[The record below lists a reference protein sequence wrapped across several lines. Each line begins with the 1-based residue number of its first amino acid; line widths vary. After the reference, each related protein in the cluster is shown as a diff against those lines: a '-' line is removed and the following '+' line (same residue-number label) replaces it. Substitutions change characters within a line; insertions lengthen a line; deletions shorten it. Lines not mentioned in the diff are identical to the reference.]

1 MINLEKTEIYEVVQM
16 ESFFWCLKFIQKISL
31 LSFIAFISFY
41 FINII
46 SAKDTDQLFGGVII
60 TLSLFALT
68 KNLNSFFD
76 ESLKKPKRKISLE
89 KALADKKEN
98 LAQFLNL
105 KSAKYLDDAIK
116 NSKKNGLRYP
126 NYETILES
134 FLDTKNQKIIFIFS
148 RLLIDLNELK
158 KALKLT
164 NCLTQT
170 TKEEFEAVFEEA
182 GRIALKRGGEEIKE
196 GDVIAALA
204 KIESHLKQIIIES
217 DIEEKDFEELNEWQ
231 ERIYYR
237 IQKNKQFWS
246 YENLLKFGSLGK
258 DWTAGFTPTL
268 DSYSVDWTD
277 IIKKRGFEDIV
288 GHKEKV
294 SQLERILSTKENGNA
309 LVIGEPGVGRK
320 NIIHGLIKKT
330 LVGQSSH
337 NINHNRFLELD
348 IVSLSSTTTSFEQME
363 RLLEQCFREVTN
375 AGNVIL
381 IINDIHDFLG
391 GKQKAGVIDIS
402 GIIGPYLNSPSFK
415 TICLTSFKGLHQYIE
430 DKPSLLAQFQKIEV
444 EEMKPEET
452 LRILENRVFKLEKE
466 HQKFIPF
473 GSLKETILL
482 CEKYISN
489 FPFPQKAINLLD
501 EAVIYSGRESGLNI
515 VLPEHV
521 DKMLSE
527 KTKIPVGKIRSKE
540 KEVLLNL
547 EDILHKRVI
556 GQYEAIKEVSSALR
570 RARTGI
576 QTRKGPM
583 GSFLFLGP
591 TGVGKTETA
600 KALAEAYFGSEEKMI
615 RIDMSEFQRIDDLPR
630 LLGSETQPGILTSQ
644 VSENP
649 FSLVLL
655 DEIEKAHPDILNI
668 FLQVL
673 DEGYVSDN
681 LGRKISF
688 TNTIIIATS
697 NAGYQTILKAIAE
710 NKEMPEIKRS
720 LLSVIFEK
728 GTFRPEFVNRFDGT
742 IIFKSLTKEDLMMI
756 AQIQLNKL
764 NDNLRAKKIQ
774 LIITEELK
782 SKIVELSY
790 DPVFGA
796 REMKRVTQDKIENTI
811 ARALLND
818 EIPQGSK
825 IQIDANS
832 FAITIS

>member
-1 MINLEKTEIYEVVQM
+1 MINLEKTDIYEVAQM
-16 ESFFWCLKFIQKISL
+16 ESFFWCLKLIQKISL
-31 LSFIAFISFY
+31 ISFVAFLFFY
-41 FINII
+41 LLNSIN
-46 SAKDTDQLFGGVII
+46 AKDTDQLFGATII

-68 KNLNSFFD
+68 KNLYSFFN
-76 ESLKKPKRKISLE
+76 EYLKNPKRKITLE
-89 KALADKKEN
+89 KALEDKKEN

-105 KSAKYLDDAIK
+105 KSAKYLDDAFK

-126 NYETILES
+126 NYETLLES
-134 FLDTKNQKIIFIFS
+134 FLDIKNQRIIFIFS

-158 KALKLT
+158 KALKMT

-182 GRIALKRGGEEIKE
+182 GKIALKRGSGEIKE
-196 GDVIAALA
+196 GDVISALA
-204 KIESHLKQIIIES
+204 KIESHLKQIITDS

-231 ERIYYR
+231 ERIYTR

-246 YENLLKFGSLGK
+246 YENLLKLGSLGK

-268 DSYSVDWTD
+268 DSYSIDWTD
-277 IIKKRGFEDIV
+277 IVKRRGFEDII
-288 GHKEKV
+288 GDKEKI

-309 LVIGEPGVGRK
+309 LMIGEPGVGRK
-320 NIIHGLIKKT
+320 NIVHGLIKKT
-330 LVGQSSH
+330 LIGQSAN

-363 RLLEQCFREVTN
+363 RLLEQCFREVTS

-391 GKQKAGVIDIS
+391 AKQKAGVVDIS
-402 GIIGPYLNSPSFK
+402 GIMGPYLNSPSFK

-430 DKPSLLAQFQKIEV
+430 DKPSLLAQFQKIEI

-452 LRILENRVFKLEKE
+452 LKILENRVFRLETE

-473 GSLKETILL
+473 ASLKETILL

-501 EAVIYSGRESGLNI
+501 EAVIYSDKESELNI

-521 DKMLSE
+521 DKILSE

-556 GQYEAIKEVSSALR
+556 GQHEAICEISSALR

-576 QTRKGPM
+576 QTRKGTM

-615 RIDMSEFQRIDDLPR
+615 RIDMSEFQRIDDIPR

-655 DEIEKAHPDILNI
+655 DEIEKAHPDILNV

-673 DEGYVSDN
+673 DEGYVNDN

-688 TNTIIIATS
+688 TNTIVIATS

-710 NKEMPEIKRS
+710 NKEMPEIKRT

-728 GTFRPEFVNRFDGT
+728 GTFRPEFINRFDGT
-742 IIFKSLTKEDLMMI
+742 IVFKSLTKEDLMMI
-756 AQIQLNKL
+756 AQIQLSKL

-782 SKIVELSY
+782 NKIVELSY

-796 REMKRVTQDKIENTI
+796 REMKRVTQDKIENVI

-818 EIPQGSK
+818 SIPQGSK
-825 IQIDANS
+825 VQIDSNN
-832 FAITIS
+832 FAITIL

>member
-1 MINLEKTEIYEVVQM
+1 MINLEKTEIYEVAQI
-16 ESFFWCLKFIQKISL
+16 ESFFWCLKLIQKISL
-31 LSFIAFISFY
+31 ISFIAFLFFY
-41 FINII
+41 LLNSIN
-46 SAKDTDQLFGGVII
+46 AKDTDQLFGAVII
-60 TLSLFALT
+60 TLSLYALT
-68 KNLNSFFD
+68 KNLNSFFN
-76 ESLKKPKRKISLE
+76 EYLRNPKRKISLE
-89 KALADKKEN
+89 KSLEDKKEN

-105 KSAKYLDDAIK
+105 KSAKYLDDAFK

-134 FLDTKNQKIIFIFS
+134 FLDVKNQRIIFIFS

-158 KALKLT
+158 KALKMT
-164 NCLTQT
+164 SCLTQT

-182 GRIALKRGGEEIKE
+182 GKIALKRGSEEIRE
-196 GDVIAALA
+196 GDIISALA
-204 KIESHLKQIIIES
+204 KIESHLKQIIIDS

-231 ERIYYR
+231 ERIHTR

-268 DSYSVDWTD
+268 DNYSIDWTD
-277 IIKKRGFEDIV
+277 IVKRRGFEDII
-288 GHKEKV
+288 GHKDKI
-294 SQLERILSTKENGNA
+294 SQLERILSTKDNGNA
-309 LVIGEPGVGRK
+309 LMIGEPGVGRK

-330 LVGQSSH
+330 LVGQSFP

-363 RLLEQCFREVTN
+363 RLLEQCFREVTS

-391 GKQKAGVIDIS
+391 AKQKAGVVDIS
-402 GIIGPYLNSPSFK
+402 GIMGPYLNSPSFK

-430 DKPSLLAQFQKIEV
+430 DKPSLLAQFQKIEI
-444 EEMKPEET
+444 EEMNPEET
-452 LRILENRVFKLEKE
+452 LKILENRVFRLESE
-466 HQKFIPF
+466 HQKFVPF
-473 GSLKETILL
+473 SSLKETVLL

-540 KEVLLNL
+540 KEVLLGL
-547 EDILHKRVI
+547 EDTLHKRVI
-556 GQYEAIKEVSSALR
+556 GQHEAISEISSALR

-576 QTRKGPM
+576 QTRKGTM

-615 RIDMSEFQRIDDLPR
+615 RIDMSEFQRIDDIPR

-655 DEIEKAHPDILNI
+655 DEIEKAHPDILNV

-673 DEGYVSDN
+673 DEGYVNDN
-681 LGRKISF
+681 LGRKVSF
-688 TNTIIIATS
+688 TNTIVIATS

-710 NKEMPEIKRS
+710 NKEMPEIKRT

-728 GTFRPEFVNRFDGT
+728 GTFRPEFINRFDGT

-756 AQIQLNKL
+756 AQIQLSKL

-790 DPVFGA
+790 DPIFGA
-796 REMKRVTQDKIENTI
+796 REMKRVTQDKIENVI
-811 ARALLND
+811 ARALLKD

-825 IQIDANS
+825 IQIDPNG
-832 FAITIS
+832 FAITII

>member
-1 MINLEKTEIYEVVQM
+1 M
-16 ESFFWCLKFIQKISL
+16 ESFFWCLAIIQRLSL
-31 LSFIAFISFY
+31 FSFIAFLVLY
-41 FINII
+41 VIN
-46 SAKDTDQLFGGVII
+46 SVNAKDTDQLFGAAAII
-60 TLSLFALT
+60 FSIFILAKHLNLFFTEYLR
-68 KNLNSFFD
+68 
-76 ESLKKPKRKISLE
+76 KPQRKITLE
-89 KALADKKEN
+89 KALNDKKEN

-105 KSAKYLDDAIK
+105 KSAKYLDEAIR
-116 NSKKNGLRYP
+116 NSKKMGLHYP
-126 NYETILES
+126 NYETILEAY
-134 FLDTKNQKIIFIFS
+134 LDVKNPRIIFVFS
-148 RLLIDLNELK
+148 RLLIDLNGLKKELK
-158 KALKLT
+158 SKES
-164 NCLTQT
+164 LTQISR
-170 TKEEFEAVFEEA
+170 EEFEALFEEA
-182 GRIALKRGGEEIKE
+182 GKIALKREGEEIRE

-204 KIESHLKQIIIES
+204 KVEPNLKEIITES
-217 DIEEKDFEELNEWQ
+217 DLEEEYFEEVNEWQ
-231 ERIYYR
+231 ERIHLR
-237 IQKNKQFWS
+237 MKKDKQFWS

-268 DSYSVDWTD
+268 DSYSIDWTD
-277 IIKKRGFEDIV
+277 IVKRRGFEDII

-294 SQLERILSTKENGNA
+294 SQLERILSKKDAGNA
-309 LVIGEPGVGRK
+309 LIIGDPGTGRK
-320 NIIHGLIKKT
+320 NIIHGLIKKS
-330 LVGQSSH
+330 LIGQSLK
-337 NINHNRFLELD
+337 NVNHNRFIELD
-348 IVSLSSTTTSFEQME
+348 IISLCSTTTSFEQME
-363 RLLEQCFREVTN
+363 KVLEQCFREVSN

-391 GKQKAGVIDIS
+391 GQQKAGIVDIS

-430 DKPSLLAQFQKIEV
+430 NKPSLLAQFQKIEV
-444 EEMKPEET
+444 EEMSPSDT
-452 LRILENRVFKLEKE
+452 LKVLENKVFQLETE

-473 GSLKETILL
+473 TSLKETILL

-501 EAVIYSGRESGLNI
+501 EAVIYSGRDAETNI

-521 DKMLSE
+521 DRILSE

-540 KEVLLNL
+540 KEILLNL
-547 EDILHKRVI
+547 ENILHKRVI
-556 GQYEAIKEVSSALR
+556 GQHEAIDEISSALR
-570 RARTGI
+570 RSRTGV

-600 KALAEAYFGSEEKMI
+600 KALAEAYFGSEDKMV
-615 RIDMSEFQRIDDLPR
+615 RIDMSEFQRIDDIPR
-630 LLGSETQPGILTSQ
+630 LLGSENQPGILTSQ
-644 VSENP
+644 ISENP

-655 DEIEKAHPDILNI
+655 DEIEKAHPDILNV

-673 DEGYVSDN
+673 DEGYVNDN

-710 NKEMPEIKRS
+710 NKEMPEIKKD

-728 GTFRPEFVNRFDGT
+728 GTFRPEFINRFDGT
-742 IIFKSLTKEDLMMI
+742 IVFRSLNKEDLMMI

-764 NDNLRAKKIQ
+764 NENLRPKKIQ

-796 REMKRVTQDKIENTI
+796 REMKRVTQDKIENVI
-811 ARALLND
+811 ARGLLND
-818 EIPQGSK
+818 IIPQGSK
-825 IQIDANS
+825 IQIDPNN
-832 FAITIS
+832 FKINIL